1 MARSAHIRVERVAF
15 IAALKVILKSF
26 EDYKVK
32 ADAAEAKY
40 TAACEAWAFR
50 TFGSALPLG
59 ASALRAAYLSMLRH
73 IAGVRPSVSTH
84 VLLHELAMPPI
95 EDTWLIRVVRF
106 WNSLASLPQ
115 GHLFARV
122 ARGDC
127 SIGVTTRSPTWAG
140 TVMKEVL
147 AVGYPYPVDAHSL
160 HAIDLRAI
168 KELLRSRASSAWRD
182 LSVIPQLCPSDR
194 AQLCSYHRWFR
205 RPAHVSRRALLF
217 LPIPVSRLRLFLRF
231 RMGVHG
237 LPIDSGRVRG
247 VPRHCRLCD
256 LCHMA

>member
-1 MARSAHIRVERVAF
+1 MSWGTLLSQYGRLQAGVSIGLLLRLLSTCVTPAG
-15 IAALKVILKSF
+15 S
-26 EDYKVK
+26 Y
-32 ADAAEAKY
+32 
-40 TAACEAWAFR
+40 ACEAWAFR
-50 TFGSALPLG
+50 SFGSTLPLG
-59 ASALRAAYLSMLRH
+59 ASALRVAYLSMLRH

-160 HAIDLRAI
+160 HATDLPAI

-182 LSVIPQLCPSDR
+182 YFCVFVWGYTASQ
-194 AQLCSYHRWFR
+194 
-205 RPAHVSRRALLF
+205 
-217 LPIPVSRLRLFLRF
+217 
-231 RMGVHG
+231 
-237 LPIDSGRVRG
+237 
-247 VPRHCRLCD
+247 
-256 LCHMA
+256 